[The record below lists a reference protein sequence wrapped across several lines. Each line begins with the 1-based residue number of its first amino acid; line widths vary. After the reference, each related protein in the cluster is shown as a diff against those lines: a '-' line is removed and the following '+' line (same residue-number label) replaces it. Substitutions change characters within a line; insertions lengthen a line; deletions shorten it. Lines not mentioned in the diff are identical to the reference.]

1 MFLFNHFESYAT
13 LLNVYTYELVFF
25 YFFRLVFFSNVLKT
39 PFIGTNRVTKG
50 YYNEFS

>member
-13 LLNVYTYELVFF
+13 LLNVYTYDFF
-25 YFFRLVFFSNVLKT
+25 FFRLDFFSNVLKT